1 MKFIALKITVK
12 ITAQITGKIL
22 NTFKKATK
30 FDAQINKRSAWEIL

>member
-22 NTFKKATK
+22 NTKATK